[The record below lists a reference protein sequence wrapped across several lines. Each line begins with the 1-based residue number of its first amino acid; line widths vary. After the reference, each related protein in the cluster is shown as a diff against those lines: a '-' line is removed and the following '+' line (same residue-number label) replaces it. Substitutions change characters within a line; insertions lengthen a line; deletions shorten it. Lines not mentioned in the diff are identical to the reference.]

1 MQSMQF
7 LFSWNHSK
15 NGKILHPATISNA
28 LLLDDMISFEA
39 NLDLTSHT
47 IYGIRHFSHQ
57 VLYCKIKKAK
67 VTWVLMDVE
76 LKLYT

>member
-1 MQSMQF
+1 MQSIQF

-39 NLDLTSHT
+39 NPSNT
-47 IYGIRHFSHQ
+47 IYGIRHFSYQ
-57 VLYCKIKKAK
+57 VLYWKITKTK
-67 VTWVLMDVE
+67 VAWVLMDVE
-76 LKLYT
+76 LKLYG

>member
-1 MQSMQF
+1 MQSIQF

-15 NGKILHPATISNA
+15 NGKILHPATISNE
-28 LLLDDMISFEA
+28 LLLDDIISYET
-39 NLDLTSHT
+39 TSHT
-47 IYGIRHFSHQ
+47 IYGIRHFSYQ
-57 VLYCKIKKAK
+57 VLYWKITKTK